1 MRIILTGGGTGGHIY
16 PALAIA
22 RGLKENRPDAEVLFV
37 GTAKGLEADIVP
49 REGYRFEVITAEALR
64 RKLSLRV
71 FKTFISAV
79 KGFFDAY
86 RILKR
91 FRPTVVV
98 GTGGYVCAPVI
109 SAAVLLKIPTLI
121 HEQNAYPGIT
131 NKFLSGM
138 VTKVAA
144 TFPESRKYFSSKAD
158 ITVTGLPVRPEI
170 ITAQRETGIRALGLE
185 KDRFTILVLGGSRG
199 ARSINKAAPDVASR
213 ICGQP
218 DIQLVLVTGQTG
230 YDETV
235 SEFRDRGIDPA
246 ACGNVTVTPYLYNID
261 EALAA
266 ADLVVCRAGATSI
279 AEITVRGLP
288 AVLIP
293 YPYAS
298 GNHQEHNAEALVRNG
313 AAVMIPDRNLT
324 GKLLWDTINNLISD
338 RQVLS
343 EMAEKSHS
351 LGKPGALKHILQII
365 GDISNR

>member
-1 MRIILTGGGTGGHIY
+1 MRIVLSGGGTGGHIY

-22 RGLKENRPDAEVLFV
+22 RGLMEINPAAEILFL

-49 REGYRFEVITAEALR
+49 REGFDFEVITAEALR
-64 RKLSLRV
+64 RKVSWRI
-71 FKTFISAV
+71 FKTFFSAV

-91 FRPTVVV
+91 FQPNVVV

-131 NKFLSGM
+131 NKLLSSL
-138 VTKVAA
+138 VTIVAA
-144 TFPESRKYFSSKAD
+144 TFPESRKYFSCKAD
-158 ITVTGLPVRPEI
+158 IKVTGLPVRPEI
-170 ITAQRETGIRALGLE
+170 IIAQREAGIKALGLDGE
-185 KDRFTILVLGGSRG
+185 RFTVLILGGSRG
-199 ARSINKAAPDVASR
+199 ARSINKAALDVAVQVL
-213 ICGQP
+213 GKQ

-230 YDETV
+230 YDEILGD
-235 SEFRDRGIDPA
+235 FRDRGIDLA
-246 ACGNVTVTPYLYNID
+246 GCGNVTVTPYLYNID

-266 ADLVVCRAGATSI
+266 ADLVICRAGAASI

-298 GNHQEHNAEALVRNG
+298 GNHQEFNAEALVRNG
-313 AAVMIPDRNLT
+313 AAVMIPDSNLA
-324 GKLLWDTINNLISD
+324 GKVLWDIIYNLISE
-338 RQVLS
+338 RHVLA
-343 EMAEKSHS
+343 EMAKKSRS
-351 LGKPGALKHILQII
+351 LGKPGALKHIVQII
-365 GDISNR
+365 IDISRK